1 MVVQMHY
8 VQEIS
13 LNQNL
18 KLTSII
24 QLFLP
29 SLSIKM
35 TKRAKTK
42 QLKPKKY
49 VFPHF
54 FHTQKT
60 YFNVYHW
67 LNNIRCLIHSVVELR
82 I

>member
-1 MVVQMHY
+1 MHY

-24 QLFLP
+24 LLAIFVNKNDQE
-29 SLSIKM
+29 SKN
-35 TKRAKTK
+35 KTA
-42 QLKPKKY
+42 KPKKY
-49 VFPHF
+49 FSPLFPHK
-54 FHTQKT
+54 KT

>member
-24 QLFLP
+24 QFLP

-49 VFPHF
+49 VFPPF
-54 FHTQKT
+54 STQKDIFQCLSLT
-60 YFNVYHW
+60 EQHKMFNSQ
-67 LNNIRCLIHSVVELR
+67 CS
-82 I
+82 